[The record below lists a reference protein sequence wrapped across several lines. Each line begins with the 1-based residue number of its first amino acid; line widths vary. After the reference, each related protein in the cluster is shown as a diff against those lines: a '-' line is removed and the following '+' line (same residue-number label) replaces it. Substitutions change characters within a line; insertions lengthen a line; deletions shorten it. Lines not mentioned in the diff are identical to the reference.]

1 ELSEA
6 VDRLSG
12 SDANE
17 PGGLFLSKKKSDFKK
32 PQGSLLGL
40 DKLAE
45 RKRLEGTVKELNFAK
60 RDQVNR
66 DRERRVET
74 PSNQGGV
81 SKEFLDSR
89 ERRRERERQ
98 EKEKSGLVSTTSR
111 KSINALPESTVRRDI
126 DHSVI
131 TADRESQSV
140 RRRREAEWEDET
152 PSHRSAR
159 GSGDDTNLSLDRFAS
174 PSDLHGAEG
183 RSGKQWSWDD
193 SGFGSRG
200 STPKGTNFLKSDSN
214 RERYVY
220 TPLPTPTFKHNT
232 WMKSPHGDRE
242 HHRIGRSDRP
252 KSEHHSDHSHRSAR
266 PSTGT
271 TRGHKH
277 SPDNFEETEEMMVE
291 NERIDRNWYQMDDG
305 YDEEN
310 NPFADI
316 PEEYA
321 AKKERQLAERKKRNR
336 QKLTAQA
343 VQVHKDN
350 QAWEHNRMLRSGV
363 VQRVDFAE
371 DEDFNEEGEARV
383 HLLVRNILPPFLDG
397 RIVFTRQPEP
407 VIPVKDPDS
416 VMAKVAQK
424 GSAMVRYFRE
434 QKERKRA
441 QKKEWQ
447 LAGTRIGE
455 VMGVKAPEEPEDRW
469 TEDSHRQTQTFADKV
484 GDMKSEAVSDFAT
497 QKTLSEQRQYLP
509 VFSVRSSLL
518 RMIKEHQIVVIVGE
532 TGSGKTTQL
541 TQYLHEDGYTT
552 YGMVGCTQPRRVA
565 AMSVARRVA
574 EEMNT
579 RLGDEVGYA
588 IRFEDCTSPKTLIK
602 YMTDGILLR
611 ESLRESDLDPYSA
624 IIMDEAHER
633 SLNTD
638 VLFGLLRDVV
648 SRRNDLRLLI
658 TSATMDAERF
668 AQFFGDCP
676 TFRIPGRTFPVDLQ
690 FSKTTVMDYVDAAV
704 KQAIQVH
711 LGSPI
716 DGDILIFM
724 PGQEDIEVTCELIAE
739 RLGNL
744 EEAPPLSILP
754 IYSQLPSDL
763 QAKIFMKAENGVRKC
778 VVATNIAETS
788 LTVDG
793 IRYVIDTG
801 YCKLKVFNPKIGM
814 DALQVFPISQANANQ
829 RAGRAGRTGPGVC
842 YRLYTIGQF
851 QEEMLFTAVPE
862 IQRTNLANVVLLL
875 KSLGVQDLM
884 RFHFMDAPPQDNIL
898 NSMYQLWIFGALDNT
913 GSLTN
918 LGRQMVEFPLD
929 PALSKLLITSCDM
942 DCSEEILT
950 IVSMLSVPS
959 VFYRP
964 KGREEESDNAREKF
978 QVPESDHLTLLNV
991 FTQWRK
997 SSYSAG
1003 FCARHFLHLKA
1014 MRKVREVRQQMK
1026 EIMEQHNMNLRSIRS
1041 DWDVVRECLCATF
1054 FHQAARIKGLG
1065 EYVNLRT
1072 GMPCHLHPTSALYG
1086 MGYTPDYVI
1095 YHELVMTTKEYMQCV
1110 TSVDGTWLAKMG
1122 PMFYSVKDPNLTRLE
1137 RKRQAEEQLAE
1148 MEREMRL
1155 AEEQIS
1161 RRREELTASI
1171 SSSRFLSILPAPNR
1185 YPGHA
1190 DSRDPSC
1197 FKTSGRTNGPVTTPD
1212 ITDLYSVLCTKM
1224 YMPYLNIFPFL
1235 WFRLFPVQLVGS
1247 QPYQLQDP
1255 EPNEQDTKQVEEAL
1269 GILKDD
1275 KEFEEFEK
1283 EDWTNEEE
1291 DTSDLKVWDYKWDT
1305 DGDTNDQFTEFLRTE
1320 LMKLD
1325 FEVPQN

>member
-1 ELSEA
+1 MDLFEEK
-6 VDRLSG
+6 VRLHESTT
-12 SDANE
+12 E
-17 PGGLFLSKKKSDFKK
+17 VGGLIITKSKENFKQPQKSLF
-32 PQGSLLGL
+32 GL
-40 DKLAE
+40 DKLAAK
-45 RKRLEGTVKELNFAK
+45 KRQESEDLNLQFNK
-60 RDQVNR
+60 RDVTNKER
-66 DRERRVET
+66 FYRERRVET
-74 PSNQGGV
+74 PSNRGGV
-81 SKEFLDSR
+81 SKEYFDSQA
-89 ERRRERERQ
+89 RRRERDQKERL
-98 EKEKSGLVSTTSR
+98 KTGLVSTSRKIGENYSDSR
-111 KSINALPESTVRRDI
+111 KSSDYSRIELVREKESLSTR
-126 DHSVI
+126 H
-131 TADRESQSV
+131 
-140 RRRREAEWEDET
+140 RREAEWEDET
-152 PSHRSAR
+152 PNHSSRENRSTT
-159 GSGDDTNLSLDRFAS
+159 GTSINRFET
-174 PSDLHGAEG
+174 PEIYNVGG
-183 RSGKQWSWDD
+183 RSPGHSSWDD
-193 SGFGSRG
+193 SGLGSSRSTTPRTTG
-200 STPKGTNFLKSDSN
+200 SLARNSN
-214 RERYVY
+214 NDRYTY
-220 TPLPTPTFKHNT
+220 TPMPTPSFKHNS
-232 WMKSPHGDRE
+232 WMQSNKNNTGSSDSRKQHSGRHTHGQ
-242 HHRIGRSDRP
+242 SYAQVS
-252 KSEHHSDHSHRSAR
+252 SENEGDSVKPD
-266 PSTGT
+266 STEI
-271 TRGHKH
+271 
-277 SPDNFEETEEMMVE
+277 EEDGDDIKAE
-291 NERIDRNWYQMDDG
+291 NERLDRNWYQMDDG
-305 YDEEN
+305 YDN
-310 NPFADI
+310 DNHPFSDI

-321 AKKERQLAERKKRNR
+321 AKKERQLAERKKRHKQR
-336 QKLTAQA
+336 LTAKA

-363 VQRVDFAE
+363 VQRVDFE
-371 DEDFNEEGEARV
+371 QDEDFDEEGEARV

-407 VIPVKDPDS
+407 IIPVKDPES
-416 VMAKVAQK
+416 IMAKVAQK
-424 GSAMVRYFRE
+424 GSAIVKYFRE

-455 VMGVKAPEEPEDRW
+455 VMGIKPPEEQDNW
-469 TEDSHRQTQTFADKV
+469 TEKSHRDAQTFADKV
-484 GDMKSEAVSDFAT
+484 GDMKSEAVSEFAT
-497 QKTLSEQRQYLP
+497 RKTIVEQRQYLP
-509 VFSVRSSLL
+509 VFSVRTSLL

-541 TQYLHEDGYTT
+541 TQYLHEDGFTT

-574 EEMNT
+574 EEMNV
-579 RLGDEVGYA
+579 RLGEEVGYA
-588 IRFEDCTSPKTLIK
+588 IRFEDCTSSSTLIK

-638 VLFGLLRDVV
+638 VLFGLLREVV

-676 TFRIPGRTFPVDLQ
+676 IFRIPGRTFPVDTQ
-690 FSKTTVMDYVDAAV
+690 FSKTTVMDYVDASV

-711 LGSPI
+711 LGSPT

-739 RLGNL
+739 RLSNL
-744 EEAPPLSILP
+744 DEAPPLSILP

-793 IRYVIDTG
+793 IRYVIDCG

-814 DALQVFPISQANANQ
+814 DALQIFPISQANANQ

-842 YRLYTIGQF
+842 YRLYTISQF
-851 QEEMLFTAVPE
+851 QDEMLITSVPE

-929 PALSKLLITSCDM
+929 PALSKLLIISCDM
-942 DCSEEILT
+942 NCSEEILT

-997 SSYSAG
+997 SGYSSA
-1003 FCARHFLHLKA
+1003 FCAKHFLHLKA
-1014 MRKVREVRQQMK
+1014 MRKIREVRQQMK
-1026 EIMEQHNMNLRSIRS
+1026 EIMEQHNMNLQSIGS

-1095 YHELVMTTKEYMQCV
+1095 YHELIMTTKEYMQCV
-1110 TSVDGTWLAKMG
+1110 TSVDGNWLAKVG

-1137 RKRQAEEQLAE
+1137 RKRQAEEQLVE
-1148 MEREMRL
+1148 MENEMRL
-1155 AEEQIS
+1155 AEEQLS
-1161 RRREELTASI
+1161 RRREELSASI
-1171 SSSRFLSILPAPNR
+1171 GSSRLRPIIT
-1185 YPGHA
+1185 PGMRTPGTPLVSKRPG
-1190 DSRDPSC
+1190 SR
-1197 FKTSGRTNGPVTTPD
+1197 
-1212 ITDLYSVLCTKM
+1212 
-1224 YMPYLNIFPFL
+1224 
-1235 WFRLFPVQLVGS
+1235 
-1247 QPYQLQDP
+1247 
-1255 EPNEQDTKQVEEAL
+1255 L
-1269 GILKDD
+1269 GL
-1275 KEFEEFEK
+1275 
-1283 EDWTNEEE
+1283 
-1291 DTSDLKVWDYKWDT
+1291 
-1305 DGDTNDQFTEFLRTE
+1305 
-1320 LMKLD
+1320 
-1325 FEVPQN
+1325 

>member
-1 ELSEA
+1 MDLFEER
-6 VDRLSG
+6 DRLDG
-12 SDANE
+12 STRE
-17 PGGLFLSKKKSDFKK
+17 VGGLILSKSKEVFRQ
-32 PQGSLLGL
+32 PRQSLFGL
-40 DKLAE
+40 DKLAAK
-45 RKRLEGTVKELNFAK
+45 KRQEAENNEPHFNK
-60 RDQVNR
+60 RDGTNKER
-66 DRERRVET
+66 FYRERRVET
-74 PSNQGGV
+74 PSNRGGV
-81 SKEFLDSR
+81 SKEYFDSQARKR
-89 ERRRERERQ
+89 ERDHKERV
-98 EKEKSGLVSTTSR
+98 KTGLVSTTSR
-111 KSINALPESTVRRDI
+111 KFDNSYSDSRKSSN
-126 DHSVI
+126 HSRHE
-131 TADRESQSV
+131 TDREKESLST
-140 RRRREAEWEDET
+140 RRRREEEWEDET
-152 PSHRSAR
+152 PSRSAR
-159 GSGDDTNLSLDRFAS
+159 ESGNATSSSINRYQTPDIHTFEERS
-174 PSDLHGAEG
+174 PGHS
-183 RSGKQWSWDD
+183 SWDD
-193 SGFGSRG
+193 SGLGTSRSTTPRSTGSLARG
-200 STPKGTNFLKSDSN
+200 SDKD
-214 RERYVY
+214 RYTY
-220 TPLPTPTFKHNT
+220 TPLPTPTFKHNP
-232 WMKSPHGDRE
+232 WMQSNRNDTRDLDSK
-242 HHRIGRSDRP
+242 RS
-252 KSEHHSDHSHRSAR
+252 HSNRHTHDQSR
-266 PSTGT
+266 T
-271 TRGHKH
+271 KH
-277 SPDNFEETEEMMVE
+277 PNENENDTVEGGATEVEEDNDEIMAE
-291 NERIDRNWYQMDDG
+291 NERLDRNWYQMDDG
-305 YDEEN
+305 YDNEN

-321 AKKERQLAERKKRNR
+321 AKKERQLAERKKRHKQR
-336 QKLTAQA
+336 LTAKA

-363 VQRVDFAE
+363 VQRVDFDQ
-371 DEDFNEEGEARV
+371 DEDFDEEGEARV

-416 VMAKVAQK
+416 IMAKVAQK
-424 GSAMVRYFRE
+424 GSAIVKYFRE

-455 VMGVKAPEEPEDRW
+455 VMGIKPPEEEDNW
-469 TEDSHRQTQTFADKV
+469 TEKSHRDTQTFADKV

-497 QKTLSEQRQYLP
+497 RKTIAEQRQYLP

-574 EEMNT
+574 EEMNV
-579 RLGDEVGYA
+579 RLGEEVGYA
-588 IRFEDCTSPKTLIK
+588 IRFEDCTSSSTIIK

-638 VLFGLLRDVV
+638 VLFGLLREVV

-676 TFRIPGRTFPVDLQ
+676 IFRIPGRTFPVDTQ
-690 FSKTTVMDYVDAAV
+690 FSKTTVMDYVDASV

-711 LGSPI
+711 LGSPT

-744 EEAPPLSILP
+744 DEAPPLSILP

-763 QAKIFMKAENGVRKC
+763 QAKIFMKAEDGVRKC

-793 IRYVIDTG
+793 IRYVIDCG

-814 DALQVFPISQANANQ
+814 DALQIFPISQANANQ

-842 YRLYTIGQF
+842 YRLYTISQY
-851 QEEMLFTAVPE
+851 QEEMLITSIPE

-913 GSLTN
+913 GGLTN

-929 PALSKLLITSCDM
+929 PALSKLLIISCDL

-997 SSYSAG
+997 SGYSSA
-1003 FCARHFLHLKA
+1003 FCAKHFLHLKA

-1026 EIMEQHNMNLRSIRS
+1026 EIMEQHNMNLRSIGS

-1095 YHELVMTTKEYMQCV
+1095 YHELIMTTKEYMQCV
-1110 TSVDGTWLAKMG
+1110 TSVDGNWLAKVG

-1148 MEREMRL
+1148 MEKEMRS
-1155 AEEQIS
+1155 AEEQLT
-1161 RRREELTASI
+1161 RRREELSASI
-1171 SSSRFLSILPAPNR
+1171 GSSRLQPIVT
-1185 YPGHA
+1185 PGMRTPGTPLI
-1190 DSRDPSC
+1190 SKRPG
-1197 FKTSGRTNGPVTTPD
+1197 GR
-1212 ITDLYSVLCTKM
+1212 
-1224 YMPYLNIFPFL
+1224 
-1235 WFRLFPVQLVGS
+1235 
-1247 QPYQLQDP
+1247 
-1255 EPNEQDTKQVEEAL
+1255 L
-1269 GILKDD
+1269 GL
-1275 KEFEEFEK
+1275 
-1283 EDWTNEEE
+1283 
-1291 DTSDLKVWDYKWDT
+1291 
-1305 DGDTNDQFTEFLRTE
+1305 
-1320 LMKLD
+1320 
-1325 FEVPQN
+1325 

>member
-1 ELSEA
+1 MELSET
-6 VDRLSG
+6 VERLEGADSH
-12 SDANE
+12 A
-17 PGGLFLSKKKSDFKK
+17 PGGLVIKKKAEFKK

-45 RKRLEGTVKELNFAK
+45 RKRQENMAIDSKQDK
-60 RDQVNR
+60 INR
-66 DRERRVET
+66 ERTYRERRVET
-74 PSNQGGV
+74 PSNRGGV
-81 SKEFLDSR
+81 TKEFLDSR
-89 ERRRERERQ
+89 ERRRKRERD
-98 EKEKSGLVSTTSR
+98 EKERSGLVAATSR
-111 KSINALPESTVRRDI
+111 KSKESVRSSSFEYFDKSI
-126 DHSVI
+126 AV
-131 TADRESQSV
+131 TADLESQSV
-140 RRRREAEWEDET
+140 RRRREADWEEET
-152 PSHRSAR
+152 PSYR
-159 GSGDDTNLSLDRFAS
+159 GSRDSRDTDRSIVDRYAS
-174 PSDLHGAEG
+174 PADLHSPVGG
-183 RSGKQWSWDD
+183 SSRQWSWDD
-193 SGFGSRG
+193 SGFGSSRG
-200 STPKGTNFLKSDSN
+200 ATPRGNQDCG

-220 TPLPTPTFKHNT
+220 TPLPTPTFKHNS
-232 WMKSPHGDRE
+232 WMKSSGDS
-242 HHRIGRSDRP
+242 GRSSRRDR
-252 KSEHHSDHSHRSAR
+252 HTHSSQRKRTDTEPRSR
-266 PSTGT
+266 
-271 TRGHKH
+271 
-277 SPDNFEETEEMMVE
+277 SPGDFEESEEMVAE
-291 NERIDRNWYQMDDG
+291 NERLDRHWYQMDEG
-305 YDEEN
+305 YDDEN
-310 NPFADI
+310 NPFANI
-316 PEEYA
+316 PEAYA
-321 AKKERQLAERKKRNR
+321 AKKEKQLAERKKRNKQR
-336 QKLTAQA
+336 LTAQA

-350 QAWEHNRMLRSGV
+350 LAWEHNRMLRSGI
-363 VQRVDFAE
+363 VQRLDFDD

-416 VMAKVAQK
+416 VMAKVSQK

-455 VMGVKAPEEPEDRW
+455 VMGVKAPEEPEDKW
-469 TEDSHRQTQTFADKV
+469 SAETHRQTQTFADKV
-484 GDMKSEAVSDFAT
+484 GDMKSEAASEFST
-497 QKTLSEQRQYLP
+497 QKSITEQRQYLP

-541 TQYLHEDGYTT
+541 TQYLHEDGYTN
-552 YGMVGCTQPRRVA
+552 YGIVGCTQPRRVA

-574 EEMNT
+574 EEMRT
-579 RLGDEVGYA
+579 RLGDQVGYA
-588 IRFEDCTSPKTLIK
+588 IRFEDCTSPSTLIK

-638 VLFGLLRDVV
+638 VLFGLLREVV

-668 AQFFGDCP
+668 SNFFGDCP
-676 TFRIPGRTFPVDLQ
+676 IFRIPGRTFPVDVQ
-690 FSKTTVMDYVDAAV
+690 FSKTTVMDYVDASV

-711 LGSPI
+711 LASPT

-763 QAKIFMKAENGVRKC
+763 QAKIFVKAEDGVRKC

-793 IRYVIDTG
+793 IRYVIDSG

-814 DALQVFPISQANANQ
+814 DALQIFPISQANANQ

-842 YRLYTIGQF
+842 YRLYTISQF
-851 QEEMLFTAVPE
+851 QEEMLVTAVPE

-913 GSLTN
+913 GGLTN
-918 LGRQMVEFPLD
+918 LGRQMVEYPLD
-929 PALSKLLITSCDM
+929 PASSKLLIISCDM
-942 DCSEEILT
+942 NCSEEILT

-991 FTQWRK
+991 YNQWRK
-997 SSYSAG
+997 ADYSSG

-1026 EIMEQHNMNLRSIRS
+1026 EIMEQHNMNLKSAGS
-1041 DWDVVRECLCATF
+1041 DWDVVRECLCSTF

-1095 YHELVMTTKEYMQCV
+1095 YHELIMTTKEYMQCV
-1110 TSVDGTWLAKMG
+1110 TSVDGNWLAKVG
-1122 PMFYSVKDPNLTRLE
+1122 PMFYSVKDPNLTRME
-1137 RKRQAEEQLAE
+1137 RKRQAEEQLAVMENE
-1148 MEREMRL
+1148 MKV
-1155 AEEQIS
+1155 AEEHLV
-1161 RRREELTASI
+1161 RRRDELTASI
-1171 SSSRFLSILPAPNR
+1171 SSSRLHPIVTPGMRTPGTPVVSKRPA
-1185 YPGHA
+1185 
-1190 DSRDPSC
+1190 
-1197 FKTSGRTNGPVTTPD
+1197 GR
-1212 ITDLYSVLCTKM
+1212 
-1224 YMPYLNIFPFL
+1224 
-1235 WFRLFPVQLVGS
+1235 
-1247 QPYQLQDP
+1247 
-1255 EPNEQDTKQVEEAL
+1255 L
-1269 GILKDD
+1269 GL
-1275 KEFEEFEK
+1275 
-1283 EDWTNEEE
+1283 
-1291 DTSDLKVWDYKWDT
+1291 
-1305 DGDTNDQFTEFLRTE
+1305 
-1320 LMKLD
+1320 
-1325 FEVPQN
+1325 

>member
-1 ELSEA
+1 ME
-6 VDRLSG
+6 LSG
-12 SDANE
+12 SFERLAGTSGDE
-17 PGGLFLSKKKSDFKK
+17 EGGLITKKEKNVFKK
-32 PQGSLLGL
+32 PQASLLGL
-40 DKLAE
+40 DRLAE
-45 RKRLEGTVKELNFAK
+45 KKRLEVSQQTLFAK
-60 RDQVNR
+60 REIHPS
-66 DRERRVET
+66 DRYYREKRVET
-74 PSNQGGV
+74 PSNRGGV
-81 SKEFLDSR
+81 SREFFESL
-89 ERRRERERQ
+89 ERRRERSRQ
-98 EKEKSGLVSTTSR
+98 DRQKTGLVSTTSKR
-111 KSINALPESTVRRDI
+111 PEKCEESRRYKNICPNSSEND
-126 DHSVI
+126 
-131 TADRESQSV
+131 SQSI
-140 RRRREAEWEDET
+140 RRQREAEWEDET
-152 PSHRSAR
+152 PTRSSHSRH
-159 GSGDDTNLSLDRFAS
+159 GDSTGTSTNRYAT
-174 PSDLHGAEG
+174 PTDLHNF
-183 RSGKQWSWDD
+183 RDVSPRHSSWED
-193 SGFGSRG
+193 SGLGSSRA
-200 STPKGTNFLKSDSN
+200 STPYGTGHLNTGSSK
-214 RERYVY
+214 ERYVY
-220 TPLPTPTFKHNT
+220 TPMPTPTFKHNT
-232 WMKSPHGDRE
+232 WMKSENHK
-242 HHRIGRSDRP
+242 RSDSRRTRESVTDP
-252 KSEHHSDHSHRSAR
+252 SNHSDHRSKR
-266 PSTGT
+266 PDTATDTDVEFTGT
-271 TRGHKH
+271 KGID
-277 SPDNFEETEEMMVE
+277 PEELNAE
-291 NERIDRNWYQMDDG
+291 NERLDRNWYQMDDG
-305 YDEEN
+305 YDGDN

-321 AKKERQLAERKKRNR
+321 AKKERQLAERRKRNKHR
-336 QKLTAQA
+336 LTARA

-350 QAWEHNRMLRSGV
+350 QAWEHNRMIRSGV
-363 VQRVDFAE
+363 VQRLDYDE
-371 DEDFNEEGEARV
+371 DEDFDEEGEARV

-407 VIPVKDPDS
+407 VIPVKDPDCI
-416 VMAKVAQK
+416 MAKVAQK

-455 VMGVKAPEEPEDRW
+455 VMGVKASDEADDQW
-469 TEDSHRQTQTFADKV
+469 TADSHRQAQTFADKV
-484 GDMKSEAVSDFAT
+484 GDMKSEAVSEFAT
-497 QKTLSEQRQYLP
+497 QKTIAEQRQYLP
-509 VFSVRSSLL
+509 VFSVRASLL

-552 YGMVGCTQPRRVA
+552 FGMVGCTQPRRVA

-574 EEMNT
+574 EEMGS
-579 RLGDEVGYA
+579 RLGEEVGYA
-588 IRFEDCTSPKTLIK
+588 IRFEDCTSPGTMIK

-638 VLFGLLRDVV
+638 VLFGLLREVV

-676 TFRIPGRTFPVDLQ
+676 IFRIPGRTFPVDIQ

-711 LGSPI
+711 LGSPPE
-716 DGDILIFM
+716 GDILIFM

-744 EEAPPLSILP
+744 DEAPPLSILP

-763 QAKIFMKAENGVRKC
+763 QAKIFVKAENGIRKC

-793 IRYVIDTG
+793 IRYVIDSG

-814 DALQVFPISQANANQ
+814 DALQIFPISQANANQ

-842 YRLYTIGQF
+842 YRLYTISQF
-851 QEEMLFTAVPE
+851 QDEMLVTAVPE

-929 PALSKLLITSCDM
+929 PALSKLLIISCDM
-942 DCSEEILT
+942 NCSEEILT

-991 FTQWRK
+991 YTQWRK
-997 SSYSAG
+997 SGYSSG

-1014 MRKVREVRQQMK
+1014 MRKIREVRQQMK
-1026 EIMEQHNMNLRSIRS
+1026 EIMEQHNMNLKSIGS
-1041 DWDVVRECLCATF
+1041 DWDVVRECLCSTF

-1065 EYVNLRT
+1065 EFVNLRT

-1110 TSVDGTWLAKMG
+1110 TSVDGNWLARVG

-1137 RKRQAEEQLAE
+1137 RKRQAEEQLAN
-1148 MEREMRL
+1148 MEREMRI
-1155 AEEQIS
+1155 AEEQLT
-1161 RRREELTASI
+1161 RRREELSASI
-1171 SSSRFLSILPAPNR
+1171 GSSRLHPIAT
-1185 YPGHA
+1185 PGM
-1190 DSRDPSC
+1190 
-1197 FKTSGRTNGPVTTPD
+1197 RTPGTP
-1212 ITDLYSVLCTKM
+1212 LE
-1224 YMPYLNIFPFL
+1224 
-1235 WFRLFPVQLVGS
+1235 
-1247 QPYQLQDP
+1247 P
-1255 EPNEQDTKQVEEAL
+1255 EQTEQNTKQVDEAL

-1275 KEFEEFEK
+1275 KEFEEFDK
-1283 EDWTNEEE
+1283 EDWSSAEE
-1291 DTSDLKVWDYKWDT
+1291 DASDLYVWDHNWDCE
-1305 DGDTNDQFTEFLRTE
+1305 GEVSDQLTE
-1320 LMKLD
+1320 LLKIELTGLSH
-1325 FEVPQN
+1325 EAQTN

>member
-1 ELSEA
+1 MDQFDA
-6 VDRLSG
+6 VDRLAG
-12 SDANE
+12 SDGKAQ
-17 PGGLFLSKKKSDFKK
+17 GGLVLNANKCEFKK
-32 PQGSLLGL
+32 PQGSILGL

-45 RKRLEGTVKELNFAK
+45 KKRAESSRGESLFSK
-60 RDQVNR
+60 REHVEKDR
-66 DRERRVET
+66 TYRERRVET
-74 PSNQGGV
+74 PSNRGGV
-81 SKEFLDSR
+81 SEEFYESR
-89 ERRRERERQ
+89 ERRRRRERH
-98 EKEKSGLVSTTSR
+98 EKEKAGLISSTSR
-111 KSINALPESTVRRDI
+111 KTHVA
-126 DHSVI
+126 
-131 TADRESQSV
+131 ADSLSPQRESSKLYSGTDGKDSQST
-140 RRRREAEWEDET
+140 RRRREEDWEEET
-152 PSHRSAR
+152 PSHRGSSGR
-159 GSGDDTNLSLDRFAS
+159 GTGDMSTSSLNRFAS
-174 PSDLHGAEG
+174 PAVDGTRMA
-183 RSGKQWSWDD
+183 SWDD
-193 SGFGSRG
+193 SGLGSSRG
-200 STPKGTNFLKSDSN
+200 NSPCDTDSARSAS
-214 RERYVY
+214 RERYIY
-220 TPLPTPTFKHNT
+220 TPLPTPTFKHNS
-232 WMKSPHGDRE
+232 WM
-242 HHRIGRSDRP
+242 
-252 KSEHHSDHSHRSAR
+252 HSDEKKQNRSHTSASERFKRPQSERNIHYSDHTRRINTDAGHDRS
-266 PSTGT
+266 
-271 TRGHKH
+271 H
-277 SPDNFEETEEMMVE
+277 SPSVAQDSEEIAAE
-291 NERIDRNWYQMDDG
+291 NEKLDRNWYQMDDG

-321 AKKERQLAERKKRNR
+321 AKKERQLAERRKRNKQR
-336 QKLTAQA
+336 LTAQA

-363 VQRVDFAE
+363 VQRLDFNE

-407 VIPVKDPDS
+407 VIPVKDPDC

-447 LAGTRIGE
+447 LAGTRIGQ
-455 VMGVKAPEEPEDRW
+455 VMGVKAPDEA
-469 TEDSHRQTQTFADKV
+469 EDSWTVESHKQSQTFADKM
-484 GDMKSEAVSDFAT
+484 GDMKSEAVSAFAT
-497 QKTLSEQRQYLP
+497 QKTIMEQRQYLP
-509 VFSVRSSLL
+509 VFSVRSALL

-574 EEMNT
+574 EEMHT
-579 RLGDEVGYA
+579 KLGEEVGYA
-588 IRFEDCTSPKTLIK
+588 IRFEDCTSPSTLIK

-638 VLFGLLRDVV
+638 VLFGLLREVV
-648 SRRNDLRLLI
+648 SRRNDIRLLI

-676 TFRIPGRTFPVDLQ
+676 IFRIPGRTFPVDIQ
-690 FSKTTVMDYVDAAV
+690 FSKSTVMDYVDAAV

-711 LGSPI
+711 LGSPT
-716 DGDILIFM
+716 DGDILLFM

-744 EEAPPLSILP
+744 DEAPPLSILP

-763 QAKIFMKAENGVRKC
+763 QAKIFVKAENGVRKC

-851 QEEMLFTAVPE
+851 QEDMLVTAVPE

-929 PALSKLLITSCDM
+929 PALSKLLIISCDM
-942 DCSEEILT
+942 GCSEEILT

-997 SSYSAG
+997 SGYSSN

-1026 EIMEQHNMNLRSIRS
+1026 EIMEQHNMNLRSIGS
-1041 DWDVVRECLCATF
+1041 DWDVVRECLCSTF

-1095 YHELVMTTKEYMQCV
+1095 YHELIMTTKEYMQCV
-1110 TSVDGTWLAKMG
+1110 TSVDGNWLAKVG

-1137 RKRQAEEQLAE
+1137 RKRQAEQQLAD
-1148 MEREMRL
+1148 MEHEMRI
-1155 AEEQIS
+1155 AEEQLT

-1171 SSSRFLSILPAPNR
+1171 SSSRLRPIVTPGVRAPGTPVVSKRPA
-1185 YPGHA
+1185 GH
-1190 DSRDPSC
+1190 
-1197 FKTSGRTNGPVTTPD
+1197 
-1212 ITDLYSVLCTKM
+1212 
-1224 YMPYLNIFPFL
+1224 
-1235 WFRLFPVQLVGS
+1235 
-1247 QPYQLQDP
+1247 
-1255 EPNEQDTKQVEEAL
+1255 L
-1269 GILKDD
+1269 GL
-1275 KEFEEFEK
+1275 
-1283 EDWTNEEE
+1283 
-1291 DTSDLKVWDYKWDT
+1291 
-1305 DGDTNDQFTEFLRTE
+1305 
-1320 LMKLD
+1320 
-1325 FEVPQN
+1325 